1 VIYVEKH
8 THILAQAPML
18 SRRKILLSCM
28 LASACSRAQKPLT
41 AVLPVEVQRAWKLK
55 QTEPLPAE
63 EAPPI
68 IRGLGLKRALK
79 ALYTGNG
86 EITVS
91 LYEMNVEASAFEL
104 IQKWPQQDGLAM
116 YKGPY
121 FFITSARGPDRTAL
135 SAFLQAFRESLP

>member
-1 VIYVEKH
+1 
-8 THILAQAPML
+8 ML
-18 SRRKILLSCM
+18 TRRKILVSCI
-28 LASACSRAQKPLT
+28 LASACSRAPETLT

-63 EAPPI
+63 EAPPL
-68 IRGLGLKRALK
+68 IRGLGLKRAAK
-79 ALYTGNG
+79 GIYTGNG
-86 EITVS
+86 QITVS

-116 YKGPY
+116 YKGSY
-121 FFITSARGPDRTAL
+121 FIVTSAQGADRATL